1 MPSHQSVPDAW
12 HDVLKIVLI
21 YAAFAAAWI
30 LFSDELV
37 HLVVADPERL
47 MRISILKGWAFVA
60 VTSLLLY
67 FLLRRAWQRQVDALR
82 ERMNTL
88 RLIEAIADGSED
100 AVFAKDLSGRYLLF
114 NRAASRFVGKPATE
128 VVGRDDRAIFPPE
141 QADMIQLLDRRV
153 VEEDCVRSMEE
164 RLDTADGVRVFLAT
178 KGPLRDEE
186 GRVFGIFGISRD
198 ITTQKRAEAALR
210 ENMELLRLFVDHAP
224 AAIAM
229 FDREMRYLHASR
241 RWRDDYALGA
251 REIVGHGHYDIFPD
265 LSPELRAV
273 HQRALRGEVV
283 RADEDRFLRADGSV
297 QWLRWEVRPW
307 QDAGGSIG
315 GIVIMSE
322 DVTERKSLTA
332 ELERHRHHLEEL
344 VEQRTAERAA
354 AESRL
359 RMVIESSADGII
371 ELDAAGNIA
380 MVNPAASEM
389 LGYLPEELLGRNAH
403 AAIHAKHADGES
415 YPVGD
420 CAVIDAVLTGRT
432 LRLNSD
438 VFWRADGSP
447 LPVSVA
453 THPILRGET
462 ILGAVM
468 SFSDATER
476 QRAEAER
483 ERARAEAERL
493 ARIKGEFL
501 ANMSHEIRT
510 PLNGMLGLA
519 QIGYRDSVGR
529 DKAQETFGRI
539 LDSGRLLLTVINDI
553 LDFSKIEAGKLVI
566 EAVPLSPAQLV
577 DEALGALTVGAAAKD
592 LVLVGEKTPD
602 LPAACLG
609 DPVRISQI
617 LLNLLS
623 NAVKF
628 TRAGEVRLSAWREGA
643 ELVFCVADSGIG
655 ISPADLERLFRPF
668 EQADSSTTRKYGG
681 TGLGLAISRR
691 LADLMGGRLVVTST
705 LGVGSRFELR
715 LPLVAT
721 DRPVMPPKA
730 GQAGAGQR
738 LAGLRIL
745 VAEDNEVN
753 RFVLEDFLRGE
764 GAWVEM
770 TENGCLAIEAATR
783 PDAGFHVVL
792 MDVQMPEMD
801 GIEATRRLRQLAP
814 ELPVI
819 GQTAHALKEE
829 HDRCLAAGMAA
840 TLVKPIDIEQLVAV
854 VLTHAGKPVPGTAP
868 ASVPPVATARHDDA
882 VDWTA
887 LQRRFRG
894 RREFI
899 DRLVTLS
906 LKSNEG
912 MAQRLRVLVETGEL
926 TEIGKL
932 AHTLKGFA
940 GSMSAPEVERLAIRT
955 LAATRAEDGMA
966 LTHALDLADALERLM
981 QALAAARNDAQ

>member
-1 MPSHQSVPDAW
+1 MSSHQSVPDAW
-12 HDVLKIVLI
+12 HGVLKIVLI

-88 RLIEAIADGSED
+88 RLIEAITDGSED
-100 AVFAKDLSGRYLLF
+100 AIFAKDLSGRYLLF
-114 NRAASRFVGKPATE
+114 NRAASRFVGKPTTE

-153 VEEDCVRSMEE
+153 VEEDCVRNMEE

-198 ITTQKRAEAALR
+198 ITAQKRAEAALR

-251 REIVGHGHYDIFPD
+251 REIIGRSHYEIFPD
-265 LSPELRAV
+265 LSPELRSV
-273 HQRALRGEVV
+273 HLRALRGEVV
-283 RADEDRFLRADGSV
+283 RADEDRFERADGTV
-297 QWLRWEVRPW
+297 QWLRWETRPW
-307 QDAGGSIG
+307 QAADGGIG

-322 DVTERKSLTA
+322 DVTERKQLMA

-344 VEQRTAERAA
+344 VEQRTAQLAA

-359 RMVIESSADGII
+359 RLVIESSADGII

-380 MVNPAASEM
+380 MVNPAACEM
-389 LGYLPEELLGRNAH
+389 LGFLPEELLGRNAH
-403 AAIHAKHADGES
+403 ETIHVMQGGG
-415 YPVGD
+415 YPLTD
-420 CAVIDAVLTGRT
+420 CAVIGAVRAGRT
-432 LRLNSD
+432 LRLND
-438 VFWRADGSP
+438 EMFWRADGSP

-468 SFSDATER
+468 TFSDATER

-483 ERARAEAERL
+483 ERMRAEAERL

-519 QIGYRDSVGR
+519 QIGYRDSAGR
-529 DKAQETFGRI
+529 EKARETFGRI
-539 LDSGRLLLTVINDI
+539 LDSGRLLLTIINDI

-592 LVLVGEKTPD
+592 LVLVGEKAPD

-628 TRAGEVRLSAWREGA
+628 TRQGEVRLSARREGE

-705 LGVGSRFELR
+705 LGGGSRFELR
-715 LPLVAT
+715 LPLMAT
-721 DRPVMPPKA
+721 DRPVVPPKA

-753 RFVLEDFLRGE
+753 RFVLEDLLRGE

-770 TENGCLAIEAATR
+770 TENGRLAIEAATR

-801 GIEATRRLRQLAP
+801 GIEATRQLRQLAP

-829 HDRCLAAGMAA
+829 HDRCLAAGMVA

-854 VLTHAGKPVPGTAP
+854 VLDHAGKPVPGAAP

-882 VDWTA
+882 VDWMA

-899 DRLVTLS
+899 DRLVALS
-906 LKSNEG
+906 LESNAG
-912 MAQRLRVLVETGEL
+912 MAQRLRDLVETGAL
-926 TEIGKL
+926 AEIGKL

-955 LAATRAEDGMA
+955 LAAARAEDGMA

-981 QALAAARNDAQ
+981 QVLAAARNDVQ